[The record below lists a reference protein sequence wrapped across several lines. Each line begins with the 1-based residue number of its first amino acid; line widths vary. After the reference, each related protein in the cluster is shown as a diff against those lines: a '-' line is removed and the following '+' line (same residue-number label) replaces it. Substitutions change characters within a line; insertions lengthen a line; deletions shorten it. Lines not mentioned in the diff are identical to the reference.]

1 MPRKA
6 FVDTMVGMGKLS
18 KTRWR
23 RKAAQA
29 LWLLPL
35 IMVGLVVWW
44 GVANLDGDDPWINL
58 PDQPL
63 LLGAKTELMVKAGD
77 AASGLKE
84 MVVSVSQNGQE
95 KVVLSRTFPPGGEPG
110 TEVAAP
116 VTIEARA
123 LGLKEGQGVL
133 TVAVRD
139 RSWRNGFKGR
149 SSSLKRDLVVDLA
162 PLTLTFGAVNHLLH
176 YGGTGLILYHLN
188 KEAKESGV
196 VVGDRLY
203 QGFPNP
209 KGDKGDYLVLF
220 PIPLEPDGPF
230 QVDLVARPQVGQEVR
245 RRIPLTLKPR
255 RWRHDNMNLSENFMR
270 QVAATFSVGSS
281 DLVQGFLTVN
291 RELRKTN
298 HEKVREI
305 CRAGSQ
311 PQALWTGAFQR
322 YLGKPMARYGD
333 KRTYIFEGK
342 TIDHQVHLGEDLASL
357 ERSPVPATA
366 TGVVAWA
373 DSLGIY
379 GQTVILDH
387 GLGVFSMYSHL
398 SQIEVKKGERVEKGK
413 SVGRTGATGLA
424 GGDHLHYS
432 VLLQGEF
439 VDPREWWDPH
449 WHKDQVQGLLAKAA
463 VPGVAPSAPESAGKP
478 KKKPKPK
485 KSGGKSR
492 KGNR

>member
-1 MPRKA
+1 
-6 FVDTMVGMGKLS
+6 MVGMVTRGK
-18 KTRWR
+18 KRWN
-23 RKAAQA
+23 KKVGQA

-35 IMVGLVVWW
+35 ALVGLMVWW
-44 GVANLDGDDPWINL
+44 GVANLDGDDPWVNL
-58 PDQPL
+58 PDQTL
-63 LLGAKTELMVKAGD
+63 VLGAKTDLMVKAGD
-77 AASGLKE
+77 ATSGIKE
-84 MVVSVSQNGQE
+84 MVVTVSQDGRE
-95 KVVLSRTFPPGGEPG
+95 KVVLNRTFPPGGEPG
-110 TEVAAP
+110 TEVAVP
-116 VTIEARA
+116 VTIETKAM
-123 LGLKEGQGVL
+123 GLKEGKGAL

-139 RSWRNGFKGR
+139 RSWRNWFKGR
-149 SSSLKRDLVVDLA
+149 SSSLKRDLVVDLV
-162 PLTLTFGAVNHLLH
+162 PLNLTFGAVNHLLH

-220 PIPLEPDGPF
+220 PIPLEPAVPF
-230 QVDLVARPQVGQEVR
+230 QVELVARPQVGQEVK
-245 RRIPLTLKPR
+245 RRIPLNLKPR

-270 QVAATFSVGSS
+270 QVAATFSVGGG
-281 DLVQGFLTVN
+281 DLVQGFLAVN
-291 RELRKTN
+291 RDLRKAN
-298 HEKVREI
+298 HDKVREI

-357 ERSPVPATA
+357 ERSPVPATT

-373 DSLGIY
+373 EPCGIY

-398 SQIEVKKGERVEKGK
+398 SQTEVKKGDRVEKGK

-449 WHKDQVQGLLAKAA
+449 WHKDQLQGLLVRAA
-463 VPGVAPSAPESAGKP
+463 AAPGAAAAAPGSAGKP
-478 KKKPKPK
+478 KGKAKPK
-485 KSGGKSR
+485 KSGAKAKKR
-492 KGNR
+492 DR